1 MAERDR
7 RPRGE
12 RKCGGV
18 RGRTKPRR
26 RRKGEMEKRDKATRS
41 TRQQQKREQ
50 HRYLEKPCGPVPV
63 GIFTGCLRRNCH
75 LMYIVVKRER
85 PHANKSMSFNG
96 P

>member
-12 RKCGGV
+12 EV
-18 RGRTKPRR
+18 RGGQRKNQAKEEKKRR
-26 RRKGEMEKRDKATRS
+26 DGEERQSNKKHKATTKERAAQIS
-41 TRQQQKREQ
+41 RKAVWIGAGRDFYWVFE
-50 HRYLEKPCGPVPV
+50 
-63 GIFTGCLRRNCH
+63 RNCH